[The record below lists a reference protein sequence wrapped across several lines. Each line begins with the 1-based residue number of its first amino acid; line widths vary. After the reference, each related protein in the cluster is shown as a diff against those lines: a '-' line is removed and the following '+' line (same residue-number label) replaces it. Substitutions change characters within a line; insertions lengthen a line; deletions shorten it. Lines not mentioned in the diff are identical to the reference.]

1 MSSPNVAPAR
11 KRSAPVFAALGDATR
26 LELVGRLIDGEPRS
40 IAQLA
45 DGLDL
50 TRQGVTKHLR
60 VLQRAGI
67 VKAKSVGRES
77 QFSYVPEPVER
88 ARSYLETVAAQW
100 DAAAARLKA
109 FVES

>member
-1 MSSPNVAPAR
+1 MSSASAVRASKDA
-11 KRSAPVFAALGDATR
+11 APVFAALGDATR
-26 LELVGRLIDGEPRS
+26 LKLVGRLVDGQPRS

-50 TRQGVTKHLR
+50 TRQGITKHLR

-77 QFSYVPEPVER
+77 QFTYVPDPVDR
-88 ARSYLETVAAQW
+88 ARSYLEGVSAQW
-100 DAAAARLKA
+100 DDALARLKA

>member
-1 MSSPNVAPAR
+1 MSSPNATRPL
-11 KRSAPVFAALGDATR
+11 KNPAPVFAALGDATR
-26 LELVGRLIDGEPRS
+26 LKLVGRLVDGEPRS

-67 VKAKSVGRES
+67 VRAKSVGRES
-77 QFSYVPEPVER
+77 QFTYVPEPVLR
-88 ARSYLETVAAQW
+88 ARSYLETVSAQW
-100 DAAAARLKA
+100 DDASLRLKA
-109 FVES
+109 FVET